1 MLQIPGL
8 ALLASL
14 PAGIFPASPMTK
26 PFSLFLALRY
36 LKPKRTFLSLITVI
50 SILGVTLGI
59 MVLILVISV
68 MTGFE
73 QELRRK
79 VLGFD
84 AHLVVGGETIIYDWP
99 NRTQSVASVPGVTG
113 AAPFVQGPVLA
124 EFMGRRLAPKI
135 RGIDAEAES
144 KVTTLKDFMVA
155 GELKLEG
162 NETIIG
168 SALASILSCGVGDTI
183 TVYSPGNLEQIVD
196 EINQLEQGADK
207 MKTAGQ
213 LREMVLPMELQV
225 TGIFESGRYLYDSEF
240 MLVPLHIAQEIYGL
254 GDGVHGITVKTVHPY
269 RAAEIRDE
277 VYRALGDDFRIS
289 TWMDLNRE
297 LFEAIHMERNVMF
310 FILLFIVIVAAF
322 GIMNTLITVT
332 VQKTREIGILKAL
345 GARTGQI
352 VGIFVGQGIVVGIF
366 GTLIGLGTGIW
377 LVQYRNQVSQWLSGV
392 MGIEIFPKS
401 IYQFSEIPAEI
412 VPSDV
417 AIICAS
423 AFLICTVAAVIPAWF
438 AARMD
443 PVSALR
449 YE

>member
-1 MLQIPGL
+1 MN
-8 ALLASL
+8 
-14 PAGIFPASPMTK
+14 K

-36 LKPKRTFLSLITVI
+36 LKPKRTFVSLITVI

-84 AHLVVGGETIIYDWP
+84 AHLVAGGESVIEDWAAP
-99 NRTQSVASVPGVTG
+99 ADKIRRVKGVTG
-113 AAPFVQGPVLA
+113 VAPFVQGPVLA
-124 EFMGRRLAPKI
+124 EFMGRRMAPKI
-135 RGIDAEAES
+135 RAIDPEAE
-144 KVTTLKDFMVA
+144 KTVTTLQDFIVA
-155 GELKLEG
+155 GSLQLEG
-162 NETIIG
+162 NDTVIG
-168 SALASILSCGVGDTI
+168 SALANILGVGIGDTI
-183 TVYSPGNLEQIVD
+183 TIYSPGNLEEIVK
-196 EINQLEQGADK
+196 EINRLEENPGE
-207 MKTAGQ
+207 KTDAAN
-213 LREMVLPMELQV
+213 LREMILPLELKV

-240 MLVPLHIAQEIYGL
+240 LLVPLHIGQELYGL
-254 GDGVHGITVKTVHPY
+254 GDGVHGLTIKTVHPY
-269 RAAEIRDE
+269 QAAAIREAIYAVVDPDLP
-277 VYRALGDDFRIS
+277 VS
-289 TWMDLNRE
+289 TWMDMNRD

-352 VGIFVGQGIVVGIF
+352 IGVFVGQGIVVGIF
-366 GTLIGLGTGIW
+366 GTLIGLGLGIW
-377 LVQYRNQVSQWLSGV
+377 LVQYRNQVSHALSV
-392 MGIEIFPKS
+392 VTGIEIFPKS

-412 VPSDV
+412 VPSDI

-423 AFLICTVAAVIPAWF
+423 AFLICTVAAIIPAWF

-443 PVSALR
+443 PVKALR

>member
-1 MLQIPGL
+1 
-8 ALLASL
+8 
-14 PAGIFPASPMTK
+14 MTK

-36 LKPKRTFLSLITVI
+36 LRPKRTFLSLITVI

-84 AHLVVGGETIIYDWP
+84 AHLVAGGETILYNWSGESQKI
-99 NRTQSVASVPGVTG
+99 RGVEGVTG
-113 AAPFVQGPVLA
+113 VAPFVQGPVLA

-135 RGIDAEAES
+135 RAVDPEAEAA
-144 KVTTLKDFMVA
+144 VTTLRDFMVA
-155 GELKLEG
+155 GELKLDG
-162 NETIIG
+162 NEVIVG
-168 SALASILSCGVGDTI
+168 SALAGILGVGVGDTI
-183 TVYSPGNLEQIVD
+183 TVYSPGNLEEIVD
-196 EINQLEQGADK
+196 SINELEQGAE
-207 MKTAGQ
+207 KTKSAGE
-213 LREMVLPMELQV
+213 LREMILPLELTV
-225 TGIFESGRYLYDSEF
+225 TGVFSSGRYLYDSEF
-240 MLVPLHIAQEIYGL
+240 LLVPLHIGQELYGL
-254 GDGVHGITVKTVHPY
+254 GDGVHGLTIKTVHPY
-269 RAAEIRDE
+269 QAAAVRE
-277 VYRALGDDFRIS
+277 RIQQAVESAPSMS
-289 TWMDLNRE
+289 TWMDMNRE

-352 VGIFVGQGIVVGIF
+352 IGVFVGQGIVVGIF
-366 GTLIGLGTGIW
+366 GTLIGLATGIW

-392 MGIEIFPKS
+392 MGIEIFPAS

-412 VPSDV
+412 VPSDI

-443 PVSALR
+443 PVRALR

>member
-1 MLQIPGL
+1 
-8 ALLASL
+8 
-14 PAGIFPASPMTK
+14 MTK

-84 AHLVVGGETIIYDWP
+84 AHLVAGGETILYDWP
-99 NRTQSVASVPGVTG
+99 AQSAQIRQVEGVTG
-113 AAPFVQGPVLA
+113 AAPFIQGPVLA

-135 RGIDAEAES
+135 RAIDPEAEAS
-144 KVTTLKDFMVA
+144 VTTLRDFMVA
-155 GELKLEG
+155 GELKLDG
-162 NETIIG
+162 NEVIIG
-168 SALASILSCGVGDTI
+168 SALANILGVGVGDNITI
-183 TVYSPGNLEQIVD
+183 YSPGNLEEIVD
-196 EINQLEQGADK
+196 GINQLEEGGEKSKSA
-207 MKTAGQ
+207 AE
-213 LREMVLPMELQV
+213 LREMVLPMELTV

-240 MLVPLHIAQEIYGL
+240 LLVPLHIGQELYGL
-254 GDGVHGITVKTVHPY
+254 GDGVHGLTIKTIHPY
-269 RAAEIRDE
+269 QAAAVRENIRQ
-277 VYRALGDDFRIS
+277 ALGSTLPMS
-289 TWMDLNRE
+289 TWMDMNRE

-332 VQKTREIGILKAL
+332 VQKTREIGIIKAL

-352 VGIFVGQGIVVGIF
+352 IGVFVGQGIVVGIF

-392 MGIEIFPKS
+392 MGIEIFPQS

-412 VPSDV
+412 VPSDI

-443 PVSALR
+443 PVKALR

>member
-1 MLQIPGL
+1 M
-8 ALLASL
+8 S
-14 PAGIFPASPMTK
+14 F
-26 PFSLFLALRY
+26 FLALRY

-84 AHLVVGGETIIYDWP
+84 AHLVAGGESVLYDWP
-99 NRTQSVASVPGVTG
+99 AQAKQIRQVEGVVAV
-113 AAPFVQGPVLA
+113 APFVQGPVLVD
-124 EFMGRRLAPKI
+124 FMGRRLAPKI
-135 RGIDAEAES
+135 RAIDPEQEKA
-144 KVTTLKDFMVA
+144 VTTLEEFMVA
-155 GELKLEG
+155 GKLQLDG
-162 NETIIG
+162 NEAVIG
-168 SALASILSCGVGDTI
+168 SALAGILGVGVGDTI
-183 TVYSPGNLEQIVD
+183 TVYSPGNLEEIVNG
-196 EINQLEQGADK
+196 INRLEEGTDQKAS
-207 MKTAGQ
+207 AAE
-213 LREMVLPMELQV
+213 LREMILPLELTV
-225 TGIFESGRYLYDSEF
+225 TGIFSSGRYLYDSEF
-240 MLVPLHIAQEIYGL
+240 LLVPLHIGQEIYGL
-254 GDGVHGITVKTVHPY
+254 GDGVHGLTIKTVHPY
-269 RAAEIRDE
+269 QAAAIRENMRGQIDPDLP
-277 VYRALGDDFRIS
+277 VA
-289 TWMDLNRE
+289 TWMDMNRE

-352 VGIFVGQGIVVGIF
+352 IGVFVGQGIVVGFF
-366 GTLIGLGTGIW
+366 GTIIGLGTGVW

-392 MGIEIFPKS
+392 LGIEIFPAS

-412 VPSDV
+412 VPSDI

-423 AFLICTVAAVIPAWF
+423 AFAICTVAAIIPAWF

>member
-1 MLQIPGL
+1 
-8 ALLASL
+8 
-14 PAGIFPASPMTK
+14 MTK

-36 LKPKRTFLSLITVI
+36 LRPKRTFLSLITVI
-50 SILGVTLGI
+50 SILGVTIGI

-73 QELRRK
+73 EELRRK

-84 AHLVVGGETIIYDWP
+84 AHLVAGGESVIFDWP
-99 NRTQSVASVPGVTG
+99 AQATQIRAVEGVTG
-113 AAPFVQGPVLA
+113 VAPFVQGPVLA

-135 RGIDAEAES
+135 RAIDPEAERE
-144 KVTTLKDFMVA
+144 VTALQDFMVA
-155 GELKLEG
+155 WELKLEC
-162 NETIIG
+162 NETVLG
-168 SALASILSCGVGDTI
+168 SALAGILGVGVGDTI
-183 TVYSPGNLEQIVD
+183 TVYSPGNLN
-196 EINQLEQGADK
+196 EIIDGINAMEQGGDK
-207 MKTAGQ
+207 AKTAGQ
-213 LREMVLPMELQV
+213 LREMVLPLELTV
-225 TGIFESGRYLYDSEF
+225 TGIFSSGRYLYDSEF
-240 MLVPLHIAQEIYGL
+240 LLVPLHIGQELYGL
-254 GDGVHGITVKTVHPY
+254 GDVVHGLTIKTVQPY
-269 RAAEIRDE
+269 EAAAIRTRMEGRVDP
-277 VYRALGDDFRIS
+277 ALGVS
-289 TWMDLNRE
+289 TWMDMNRE

-352 VGIFVGQGIVVGIF
+352 ISVFVGQGIVVGLF
-366 GTLIGLGTGIW
+366 GTAIGLGLGIW

-392 MGIEIFPKS
+392 LGIEIFPQS
-401 IYQFSEIPAEI
+401 IYQFAEIPAEI
-412 VPSDV
+412 VPSDI

-423 AFLICTVAAVIPAWF
+423 AFAICTVAAVIPAWF

-443 PVSALR
+443 PVKALR

>member
-1 MLQIPGL
+1 
-8 ALLASL
+8 
-14 PAGIFPASPMTK
+14 MTK

-84 AHLVVGGETIIYDWP
+84 AHLVAGGETIVEDWAEQAGKI
-99 NRTQSVASVPGVTG
+99 RQAPGVTG
-113 AAPFVQGPVLA
+113 VAPFVQGPVLV
-124 EFMGRRLAPKI
+124 EFMGRRMAPKI
-135 RGIDAEAES
+135 RAIEPEEEKA
-144 KVTTLKDFMVA
+144 VTTLQEFIVA

-162 NETIIG
+162 NETVIG
-168 SALASILSCGVGDTI
+168 AALASILGVAVGDKI
-183 TVYSPGNLEQIVD
+183 TVYSPGNLEEIVN
-196 EINQLEQGADK
+196 EINRMEKEPGDK
-207 MKTAGQ
+207 EAAAG
-213 LREMVLPMELQV
+213 LREMVLPLELTV

-240 MLVPLHIAQEIYGL
+240 LLVPLHIGQELYGL
-254 GDGVHGITVKTVHPY
+254 GDGVHGLTIKTVHPY
-269 RAAEIRDE
+269 QAAAIRDE
-277 VYRALGDDFRIS
+277 ILSLTGSSLVIS
-289 TWMDLNRE
+289 TWMDMNRE

-322 GIMNTLITVT
+322 GIMNPLITVT

-352 VGIFVGQGIVVGIF
+352 IGVFVGQGMVVGIF
-366 GTLIGLGTGIW
+366 GTLIGLGTGVW
-377 LVQYRNQVSQWLSGV
+377 LVQYRNQGSQWLSGV
-392 MGIEIFPKS
+392 LGIEIFPKS

-412 VPSDV
+412 VPADI

-423 AFLICTVAAVIPAWF
+423 AFVICTVAAIIPAWF

>member
-1 MLQIPGL
+1 MI
-8 ALLASL
+8 
-14 PAGIFPASPMTK
+14 K

-84 AHLVVGGETIIYDWP
+84 AHLVAGGENVLFDWSEQADKIS
-99 NRTQSVASVPGVTG
+99 NVEGVTG
-113 AAPFVQGPVLA
+113 VAPFVQGPVLA
-124 EFMGRRLAPKI
+124 EFASRRMAPKI
-135 RGIDAEAES
+135 RAIDPEAEGT
-144 KVTTLKDFMVA
+144 VTTLKDFIVA
-155 GELKLEG
+155 GDFRLEG
-162 NETIIG
+162 NDTVIG
-168 SALASILSCGVGDTI
+168 SALANILGVGVGDTI
-183 TVYSPGNLEQIVD
+183 TVYSPGNLEEIVG
-196 EINQLEQGADK
+196 EINKLEEGKDRK
-207 MKTAGQ
+207 NTAGQ
-213 LREMVLPMELQV
+213 LREMILPLELTV

-240 MLVPLHIAQEIYGL
+240 LLVPLHIGQEIYGL
-254 GDGVHGITVKTVHPY
+254 GDGVHGLTIKTVHPY
-269 RAAEIRDE
+269 QAAAIRE
-277 VYRALGDDFRIS
+277 AIYGTTGPEMRIS
-289 TWMDLNRE
+289 TWMDMNRE

-352 VGIFVGQGIVVGIF
+352 IGVFVGQGIVVGIF

-392 MGIEIFPKS
+392 LGIEIFPKS

-412 VPSDV
+412 VPADI

-423 AFLICTVAAVIPAWF
+423 AFVICTVAAIIPAWF

-443 PVSALR
+443 PVKALR

>member
-1 MLQIPGL
+1 
-8 ALLASL
+8 
-14 PAGIFPASPMTK
+14 MTK
-26 PFSLFLALRY
+26 PFSIFLALRY
-36 LKPKRTFLSLITVI
+36 LRPKRTFLSLITVI

-84 AHLVVGGETIIYDWP
+84 AHLVAGGETILEDWP
-99 NRTQSVASVPGVTG
+99 GRAEQIRAVEGVTG
-113 AAPFVQGPVLA
+113 VAPFVQGPVLA

-135 RGIDAEAES
+135 RAIDPDAES
-144 KVTTLKDFMVA
+144 QVTTLRDFMVA
-155 GELKLEG
+155 GELRLEG
-162 NETIIG
+162 NDTVIG
-168 SALASILSCGVGDTI
+168 SALATILGVGVGDTI
-183 TVYSPGNLEQIVD
+183 TIYSPGNLQEIVD
-196 EINQLEQGADK
+196 EINKLEEGKDK
-207 MKTAGQ
+207 KKSASE
-213 LREMVLPMELQV
+213 LREMILPMELKV

-240 MLVPLHIAQEIYGL
+240 LLVPLHIGQEIYGL
-254 GDGVHGITVKTVHPY
+254 GDGVHGLTIKTVHPY
-269 RAAEIRDE
+269 QAAVVRE
-277 VYRALGDDFRIS
+277 RINAAIDTPLRLS
-289 TWMDLNRE
+289 TWMDMNRE
-297 LFEAIHMERNVMF
+297 LFEAIRMERNVMF

-352 VGIFVGQGIVVGIF
+352 IGVFVGQGIVVGIF
-366 GTLIGLGTGIW
+366 GTIIGLGTGIW
-377 LVQYRNQVSQWLSGV
+377 LVQYRNPVSHWLSNV
-392 MGIEIFPKS
+392 LGIEIFPRS

-412 VPSDV
+412 VPSDI

-423 AFLICTVAAVIPAWF
+423 AFAICTVAAVIPAWF

>member
-1 MLQIPGL
+1 
-8 ALLASL
+8 
-14 PAGIFPASPMTK
+14 MTK

-36 LKPKRTFLSLITVI
+36 LRPKRTFLSLITVI

-84 AHLVVGGETIIYDWP
+84 AHLVAGGETILAEWP
-99 NRTQSVASVPGVTG
+99 AQAEQIRAVPGVTG
-113 AAPFVQGPVLA
+113 VAPFVQGPVLA

-135 RGIDAEAES
+135 RAIEPDAES
-144 KVTTLKDFMVA
+144 TVTTLRDFMVA
-155 GELKLEG
+155 GELRLDG
-162 NETIIG
+162 NDTVIG
-168 SALASILSCGVGDTI
+168 SALAQILGVGVGDKI
-183 TVYSPGNLEQIVD
+183 TVYSPGNLEEIVD
-196 EINQLEQGADK
+196 EINRLETGKDK
-207 MKTAGQ
+207 EKSAAE
-213 LREMVLPMELQV
+213 LKEMILPMELTV

-240 MLVPLHIAQEIYGL
+240 LLVPLHIGQEIYGL
-254 GDGVHGITVKTVHPY
+254 GDGIHGLTIKTVHPY
-269 RAAEIRDE
+269 QAAAVREAINASLDHP
-277 VYRALGDDFRIS
+277 LRIS
-289 TWMDLNRE
+289 TWMDMNRE

-352 VGIFVGQGIVVGIF
+352 IGVFVGQGIVVGIF
-366 GTLIGLGTGIW
+366 GTLIGLTLGIW
-377 LVQYRNQVSQWLSGV
+377 LVQYRNQVSHLLSTV
-392 MGIEIFPKS
+392 TGIEIFPKS

-412 VPSDV
+412 VPSDI

-423 AFLICTVAAVIPAWF
+423 AFAICTVASVIPAWF

>member
-1 MLQIPGL
+1 
-8 ALLASL
+8 
-14 PAGIFPASPMTK
+14 MTK

-36 LKPKRTFLSLITVI
+36 LKPKRTFVSLITVI

-84 AHLVVGGETIIYDWP
+84 AHLVVGGETIVQDWP
-99 NRTQSVASVPGVTG
+99 AVAEQIRSVPGVTG
-113 AAPFVQGPVLA
+113 VAPFVQGPVLA
-124 EFMGRRLAPKI
+124 EFSGRRMAPKI
-135 RGIDAEAES
+135 RAIDAEAES
-144 KVTTLKDFMVA
+144 QVTTLRDFMVA
-155 GELKLEG
+155 GELRLDG
-162 NETIIG
+162 NDTVIG
-168 SALASILSCGVGDTI
+168 SALAGILGVGVGDTI
-183 TVYSPGNLEQIVD
+183 TIYSPGNLEEIVD
-196 EINQLEQGADK
+196 EINRLEEGKDR
-207 MKTAGQ
+207 KTTASE
-213 LREMVLPMELQV
+213 LREMILPLELTV

-240 MLVPLHIAQEIYGL
+240 LLVPLHIGQEIYGV
-254 GDGVHGITVKTVHPY
+254 GGGVHGLTVKTVHPY
-269 RAAEIRDE
+269 QAAAIRESMSGVVDPS
-277 VYRALGDDFRIS
+277 LRIS
-289 TWMDLNRE
+289 TWMDMNRE

-392 MGIEIFPKS
+392 LGIEIFPKS

-412 VPSDV
+412 VPSDI

-423 AFLICTVAAVIPAWF
+423 AFVICTVAAVIPAWF

-443 PVSALR
+443 PATALR
-449 YE
+449 HE

>member
-1 MLQIPGL
+1 M
-8 ALLASL
+8 
-14 PAGIFPASPMTK
+14 
-26 PFSLFLALRY
+26 
-36 LKPKRTFLSLITVI
+36 I

-59 MVLILVISV
+59 VVLILVISV

-84 AHLVVGGETIIYDWP
+84 AHLVAGGEGIIENWTPQADQI
-99 NRTQSVASVPGVTG
+99 RAVPGVTG
-113 AAPFVQGPVLA
+113 VAPFVQGPVLA
-124 EFMGRRLAPKI
+124 EFMNRRMAPKI
-135 RGIDAEAES
+135 RAIDPTAEKA
-144 KVTTLKDFMVA
+144 VTNLQDFMVA
-155 GELKLEG
+155 GELRLDG
-162 NETIIG
+162 NDAVIG
-168 SALASILSCGVGDTI
+168 SALASLLGVGLGDKITI
-183 TVYSPGNLEQIVD
+183 YSPGNLEEIVN
-196 EINQLEQGADK
+196 EINRLEEN
-207 MKTAGQ
+207 KTSSAEQ
-213 LREMVLPMELQV
+213 LREMILPMELTI

-240 MLVPLHIAQEIYGL
+240 ILVPLHIGQEIYGL
-254 GDGVHGITVKTVHPY
+254 GEGVHGLTIKTVHPY
-269 RAAEIRDE
+269 QAAAIREDIQ
-277 VYRALGDDFRIS
+277 ATLDPPLHIA
-289 TWMDLNRE
+289 TWMDMNRE

-352 VGIFVGQGIVVGIF
+352 IGVFVGQGIVVGAF

-377 LVQYRNQVSQWLSGV
+377 LVQYRNQVSHWLSSAL
-392 MGIEIFPKS
+392 GIEIFPRS

-412 VPSDV
+412 VPSDI

-423 AFLICTVAAVIPAWF
+423 AFAICTVAAIIPAWF

>member
-1 MLQIPGL
+1 M
-8 ALLASL
+8 SR
-14 PAGIFPASPMTK
+14 S
-26 PFSLFLALRY
+26 FSLFLALRY
-36 LKPKRTFLSLITVI
+36 LRPKRTFLSLITVI
-50 SILGVTLGI
+50 SILGVTIGI
-59 MVLILVISV
+59 TVLILVISV

-84 AHLVVGGETIIYDWP
+84 AHLVAGGESVLFDWP
-99 NRTQSVASVPGVTG
+99 TQAEQIRAVEGVTG
-113 AAPFVQGPVLA
+113 VAPFVQGPVLA

-135 RGIDAEAES
+135 RAIDPETERE
-144 KVTTLKDFMVA
+144 VTALQDFMVA
-155 GELKLEG
+155 GELQLDG
-162 NETIIG
+162 NETVIG
-168 SALASILSCGVGDTI
+168 SAIAAILGVGVGDTI

-196 EINQLEQGADK
+196 SINDLEKGSDK
-207 MKTAGQ
+207 TKSAGE
-213 LREMVLPMELQV
+213 LREMILPLELTV
-225 TGIFESGRYLYDSEF
+225 TGIFSSGRYLYDSEF
-240 MLVPLHIAQEIYGL
+240 MLVPLHIGQELYGL
-254 GDGVHGITVKTVHPY
+254 GDGVHGLTIKTIHPY
-269 RAAEIRDE
+269 QAAAVRARMEGRVDP
-277 VYRALGDDFRIS
+277 ALSVS
-289 TWMDLNRE
+289 TWMDMNRE

-352 VGIFVGQGIVVGIF
+352 IGVFVGQGIVVGLF
-366 GTLIGLGTGIW
+366 GTVIGLGLGIW

-392 MGIEIFPKS
+392 MGVEIFPQS
-401 IYQFSEIPAEI
+401 IYQFAEIPAEI
-412 VPSDV
+412 VPSDI

-423 AFLICTVAAVIPAWF
+423 AFAICTVAAVIPAWF

>member
-1 MLQIPGL
+1 
-8 ALLASL
+8 
-14 PAGIFPASPMTK
+14 MTK

-84 AHLVVGGETIIYDWP
+84 AHLIAGGETIVYDWAE
-99 NRTQSVASVPGVTG
+99 RSQSICAVPGVTG

-124 EFMGRRLAPKI
+124 EFAGRRLAPKI

-144 KVTTLKDFMVA
+144 RVTTLQDFMVA
-155 GELKLEG
+155 GELQLEG
-162 NETIIG
+162 NETVIG
-168 SALASILSCGVGDTI
+168 SALASTLGCGVGDSI
-183 TVYSPGNLEQIVD
+183 TVYSPGNLSEIVD
-196 EINQLEQGADK
+196 EINQLEQGPDK
-207 MKTAGQ
+207 KKTAAE
-213 LREMVLPMELQV
+213 LREMVLPMELKV

-254 GDGVHGITVKTVHPY
+254 GDGVHGITIKTVHPY
-269 RAAEIRDE
+269 KAAEIRNAI
-277 VYRALGDDFRIS
+277 YRTLGDDLRIS
-289 TWMDLNRE
+289 TWMDMNRE

-352 VGIFVGQGIVVGIF
+352 VGVFVGQGIVVGIF

-443 PVSALR
+443 PVKALR

>member
-1 MLQIPGL
+1 
-8 ALLASL
+8 
-14 PAGIFPASPMTK
+14 MTK

-84 AHLVVGGETIIYDWP
+84 AHLVAGGETILYDWGAESEKI
-99 NRTQSVASVPGVTG
+99 RGVEGVTG
-113 AAPFVQGPVLA
+113 VAPFVQGPVLA

-135 RGIDAEAES
+135 RAIDPEAEAT
-144 KVTTLKDFMVA
+144 VTTLRDFMVA
-155 GELKLEG
+155 GELKLDG
-162 NETIIG
+162 NEVILG
-168 SALASILSCGVGDTI
+168 SALAGILGVGVGDTI
-183 TVYSPGNLEQIVD
+183 TVYSPGNLEEIVD
-196 EINQLEQGADK
+196 SINELEQGAEK
-207 MKTAGQ
+207 SKSAGE
-213 LREMVLPMELQV
+213 LREMILPLELTV
-225 TGIFESGRYLYDSEF
+225 TGIFSSGRYLYDSEF
-240 MLVPLHIAQEIYGL
+240 LLVPLHIGQELYGL
-254 GDGVHGITVKTVHPY
+254 GDGVHGLTIKTVHPY
-269 RAAEIRDE
+269 QAAAVRE
-277 VYRALGDDFRIS
+277 RIQQAVESAPPMS
-289 TWMDLNRE
+289 TWMDMNRE

-352 VGIFVGQGIVVGIF
+352 IGVFVGQGIVVGVF
-366 GTLIGLGTGIW
+366 GTLIGLATGIW

-392 MGIEIFPKS
+392 MGIEIFPAS

-412 VPSDV
+412 VPSDI

-423 AFLICTVAAVIPAWF
+423 AFLICTVAAIIPAWF

-443 PVSALR
+443 PVKALR

>member
-1 MLQIPGL
+1 
-8 ALLASL
+8 
-14 PAGIFPASPMTK
+14 MTN

-36 LKPKRTFLSLITVI
+36 LRPKRTFLSLITVI

-84 AHLVVGGETIIYDWP
+84 AHLVAGGETILAEWP
-99 NRTQSVASVPGVTG
+99 AQAEQIRAIPGVTG
-113 AAPFVQGPVLA
+113 VAPFVQGPVLA

-135 RGIDAEAES
+135 RAIDPDAES
-144 KVTTLKDFMVA
+144 TVTTLRDFMVA
-155 GELKLEG
+155 GELRLDG
-162 NETIIG
+162 NDTVIG
-168 SALASILSCGVGDTI
+168 SALAQILGVGVGDKI
-183 TVYSPGNLEQIVD
+183 TVYSPGNLEEIVD
-196 EINQLEQGADK
+196 EINRLE
-207 MKTAGQ
+207 AGKEKEKSAAE
-213 LREMVLPMELQV
+213 LKEMILPMELTV

-240 MLVPLHIAQEIYGL
+240 LLVPLHIGQEIYGL
-254 GDGVHGITVKTVHPY
+254 GDGIHGLTIKTVHPY
-269 RAAEIRDE
+269 QAAAVRE
-277 VYRALGDDFRIS
+277 VINAALNQPLRIS
-289 TWMDLNRE
+289 TWMDMNRE

-352 VGIFVGQGIVVGIF
+352 IGVFVGQGIVVGIF
-366 GTLIGLGTGIW
+366 GTLIGLTLGIW
-377 LVQYRNQVSQWLSGV
+377 LVQYRNQVSHLLSSV
-392 MGIEIFPKS
+392 TGIEIFPKS

-412 VPSDV
+412 VPSDI

-423 AFLICTVAAVIPAWF
+423 AFAICTVASVIPAWF

>member
-1 MLQIPGL
+1 MI
-8 ALLASL
+8 
-14 PAGIFPASPMTK
+14 K

-84 AHLVVGGETIIYDWP
+84 AHLVAGGENVLFDWSEQADKIS
-99 NRTQSVASVPGVTG
+99 NVEGVTG
-113 AAPFVQGPVLA
+113 VAPFVQGPVLA
-124 EFMGRRLAPKI
+124 EFASRRMAPKI
-135 RGIDAEAES
+135 RAIDPEAEGT
-144 KVTTLKDFMVA
+144 VTTLKDFIVA
-155 GELKLEG
+155 GDFRLEG
-162 NETIIG
+162 NDTVIG
-168 SALASILSCGVGDTI
+168 SALANILGVGVGDTI
-183 TVYSPGNLEQIVD
+183 TVYSPGNLEEIVD
-196 EINQLEQGADK
+196 EINKLEEGKDRK
-207 MKTAGQ
+207 NTAGQ
-213 LREMVLPMELQV
+213 LREMILPLELTV

-240 MLVPLHIAQEIYGL
+240 LLVPLHIGQEIYGL
-254 GDGVHGITVKTVHPY
+254 GDGVHGLTIKTVHPY
-269 RAAEIRDE
+269 QAAAIRE
-277 VYRALGDDFRIS
+277 AIYGTTGPEMRIS
-289 TWMDLNRE
+289 TWMDMNRE

-352 VGIFVGQGIVVGIF
+352 IGVFVGQGIVVGIF

-392 MGIEIFPKS
+392 LGIEIFPKS

-412 VPSDV
+412 VPADI

-423 AFLICTVAAVIPAWF
+423 AFVICTVAAIIPAWF

-443 PVSALR
+443 PVKALR

>member
-1 MLQIPGL
+1 MN
-8 ALLASL
+8 
-14 PAGIFPASPMTK
+14 K

-84 AHLVVGGETIIYDWP
+84 AHLVAGGETILEDWP
-99 NRTQSVASVPGVTG
+99 SMADRIRSVPGVTG
-113 AAPFVQGPVLA
+113 VAPFVQGPVLA
-124 EFMGRRLAPKI
+124 EFEGRRMAPKV
-135 RGIDAEAES
+135 RAIDPEAEQA
-144 KVTTLKDFMVA
+144 VTSLQDFMVA
-155 GELKLEG
+155 GELKLDG
-162 NETIIG
+162 DETVLG
-168 SALASILSCGVGDTI
+168 SALAGILGVGVGDKI
-183 TVYSPGNLEQIVD
+183 TVYSPGNLQ
-196 EINQLEQGADK
+196 EIINEMNNLESNKDK
-207 MKTAGQ
+207 SKDTAH
-213 LREMVLPMELQV
+213 LRDMVLPKDLTV
-225 TGIFESGRYLYDSEF
+225 TGIFETGRYLYDSEF
-240 MLVPLHIAQEIYGL
+240 LLVPLHIGQELYGL
-254 GDGVHGITVKTVHPY
+254 GEGVHGLTIKTIHPY
-269 RAAEIRDE
+269 QAAAVREAIYKAIDPSPNI
-277 VYRALGDDFRIS
+277 A
-289 TWMDLNRE
+289 TWMDMNRD
-297 LFEAIHMERNVMF
+297 LFEAIRMERNVMF

-352 VGIFVGQGIVVGIF
+352 IGVFVGQGIVVGLF

-377 LVQYRNQVSQWLSGV
+377 LVQYRNQVSHWLSGV
-392 MGIEIFPKS
+392 LGIEIFPRS
-401 IYQFSEIPAEI
+401 VYQFSEIPAEI

-423 AFLICTVAAVIPAWF
+423 AFLICTVASIIPAWF

-443 PVSALR
+443 PVRALR

>member
-1 MLQIPGL
+1 
-8 ALLASL
+8 
-14 PAGIFPASPMTK
+14 MTK

-36 LKPKRTFLSLITVI
+36 LRPKRTFLSLITVI

-84 AHLVVGGETIIYDWP
+84 AHLVAGGESVLYDWP
-99 NRTQSVASVPGVTG
+99 QQADQIRAVEGVTG
-113 AAPFVQGPVLA
+113 VAPFVQGPVLA
-124 EFMGRRLAPKI
+124 EFMGRRIAPKI
-135 RGIDAEAES
+135 RGIDPELES
-144 KVTTLKDFMVA
+144 KVTSLQEFMAA
-155 GELKLEG
+155 GELRLEG
-162 NETIIG
+162 NDVVIG
-168 SALASILSCGVGDTI
+168 AVLAGILGVGIGDTI
-183 TVYSPGNLEQIVD
+183 TIYSPGNLE
-196 EINQLEQGADK
+196 EIIEGINRLEEGADK
-207 MKTAGQ
+207 ETGAAE
-213 LREMVLPMELQV
+213 LREMILPTELTV
-225 TGIFESGRYLYDSEF
+225 TGIFSSGRYLYDSEF
-240 MLVPLHIAQEIYGL
+240 LLVPLHIGQEIYGL
-254 GDGVHGITVKTVHPY
+254 GDGVHGLTIKTVHPY
-269 RAAEIRDE
+269 EAAAIRARMAGHVDP
-277 VYRALGDDFRIS
+277 ALPMA
-289 TWMDLNRE
+289 TWMDMNRE

-352 VGIFVGQGIVVGIF
+352 IGVFVGQGIVVGVF

-377 LVQYRNQVSQWLSGV
+377 LVQYRNQVSQWLSGAL
-392 MGIEIFPKS
+392 GIEVFPQS

-412 VPSDV
+412 VPSDI

-423 AFLICTVAAVIPAWF
+423 AFAICTVAAVIPAWF

-443 PVSALR
+443 PVNALR

>member
-1 MLQIPGL
+1 MN
-8 ALLASL
+8 
-14 PAGIFPASPMTK
+14 K
-26 PFSLFLALRY
+26 PFSFFLALRY
-36 LKPKRTFLSLITVI
+36 LKPKRTFVSLITVI

-84 AHLVVGGETIIYDWP
+84 AHLVAGGESVIEDWAAP
-99 NRTQSVASVPGVTG
+99 AGKIRGVTDVTG
-113 AAPFVQGPVLA
+113 VAPFVQGPVLA
-124 EFMGRRLAPKI
+124 EFMGRRMAPKI
-135 RGIDAEAES
+135 RAIDPEAE
-144 KVTTLKDFMVA
+144 KTVTTLEDFIVA
-155 GELKLEG
+155 GTMQLEG
-162 NETIIG
+162 NDTVIG
-168 SALASILSCGVGDTI
+168 SALANILGVGVGDTI
-183 TVYSPGNLEQIVD
+183 TIYSPGNLEEIVK
-196 EINQLEQGADK
+196 EINRLEENPGE
-207 MKTAGQ
+207 KTDAAN
-213 LREMVLPMELQV
+213 LREMILPLELKV

-240 MLVPLHIAQEIYGL
+240 LLVPLHIGQELYGL
-254 GDGVHGITVKTVHPY
+254 GDGVHGLTIKTVHPY
-269 RAAEIRDE
+269 QAAAIREAIYAVVDPE
-277 VYRALGDDFRIS
+277 LPVS
-289 TWMDLNRE
+289 TWMDMNRD

-352 VGIFVGQGIVVGIF
+352 IGVFVGQGIVVGIF
-366 GTLIGLGTGIW
+366 GTLIGLGLGIW
-377 LVQYRNQVSQWLSGV
+377 LVQYRNQVSHALSV
-392 MGIEIFPKS
+392 VTGIEIFPKS

-412 VPSDV
+412 VPSDI

-423 AFLICTVAAVIPAWF
+423 AFLICTVAAIIPAWF

-443 PVSALR
+443 PVKALR

>member
-1 MLQIPGL
+1 
-8 ALLASL
+8 
-14 PAGIFPASPMTK
+14 
-26 PFSLFLALRY
+26 
-36 LKPKRTFLSLITVI
+36 
-50 SILGVTLGI
+50 

-84 AHLVVGGETIIYDWP
+84 AHLVAGGENVLFDWSEQADKIS
-99 NRTQSVASVPGVTG
+99 NVEGVTG
-113 AAPFVQGPVLA
+113 VAPFVQGPVLA
-124 EFMGRRLAPKI
+124 EFASRRMAPKI
-135 RGIDAEAES
+135 RAIDPEAEGT
-144 KVTTLKDFMVA
+144 VTTLKDFIVA
-155 GELKLEG
+155 GDFRLEG
-162 NETIIG
+162 NDTVIG
-168 SALASILSCGVGDTI
+168 SALANILGVGVGDTI
-183 TVYSPGNLEQIVD
+183 TVYSPGNLEEIVD
-196 EINQLEQGADK
+196 EINKLEEGKDRK
-207 MKTAGQ
+207 NTAGQ
-213 LREMVLPMELQV
+213 LREMILPLELTV

-240 MLVPLHIAQEIYGL
+240 LLVPLHIGQEIYGL
-254 GDGVHGITVKTVHPY
+254 GDGVHGLTIKTVHPY
-269 RAAEIRDE
+269 QAAAIRE
-277 VYRALGDDFRIS
+277 AIYGTTGPEMRIS
-289 TWMDLNRE
+289 TWMDMNRE

-352 VGIFVGQGIVVGIF
+352 IGVFVGQGIVVGIF
-366 GTLIGLGTGIW
+366 GTLIGLGTGVW

-392 MGIEIFPKS
+392 LGIEIFPKS

-412 VPSDV
+412 VPADI

-423 AFLICTVAAVIPAWF
+423 AFVICTVAAIIPAWF

-443 PVSALR
+443 PVKALR

>member
-1 MLQIPGL
+1 MI
-8 ALLASL
+8 
-14 PAGIFPASPMTK
+14 K

-84 AHLVVGGETIIYDWP
+84 AHLVAGGENVLFDWSEQADKIS
-99 NRTQSVASVPGVTG
+99 NVEGVTG
-113 AAPFVQGPVLA
+113 VAPFVQGPVLA
-124 EFMGRRLAPKI
+124 EFAGRRMAPKI
-135 RGIDAEAES
+135 RAIDPEAEGT
-144 KVTTLKDFMVA
+144 VTTLKDFIVA
-155 GELKLEG
+155 GDFRLEG
-162 NETIIG
+162 NDTVIG
-168 SALASILSCGVGDTI
+168 SALANILGVGVGDTI
-183 TVYSPGNLEQIVD
+183 TVYSPGNLEEIVD
-196 EINQLEQGADK
+196 EINKLEEGKDK
-207 MKTAGQ
+207 KNTAGQ
-213 LREMVLPMELQV
+213 LREMILPLELTV

-240 MLVPLHIAQEIYGL
+240 LLVPLHIGQEIYGL
-254 GDGVHGITVKTVHPY
+254 GDGVHGLTIKTVHPY
-269 RAAEIRDE
+269 QAAAIRE
-277 VYRALGDDFRIS
+277 AIYGTTGPEMRIS
-289 TWMDLNRE
+289 TWMDMNRE

-352 VGIFVGQGIVVGIF
+352 IGVFVGQGIVVGIF

-392 MGIEIFPKS
+392 LGIEIFPKS

-412 VPSDV
+412 VPADI

-423 AFLICTVAAVIPAWF
+423 AFVICTVAAIIPAWF

-443 PVSALR
+443 PVKALR

>member
-1 MLQIPGL
+1 MI
-8 ALLASL
+8 
-14 PAGIFPASPMTK
+14 K

-84 AHLVVGGETIIYDWP
+84 AHLVAGGENVLFDWSEQADKIS
-99 NRTQSVASVPGVTG
+99 NVEGVTG
-113 AAPFVQGPVLA
+113 VAPFVQGPVLA
-124 EFMGRRLAPKI
+124 EFASRRMAPKI
-135 RGIDAEAES
+135 RAIDPEAEGT
-144 KVTTLKDFMVA
+144 VTTLKDFIVA
-155 GELKLEG
+155 GDFRLEG
-162 NETIIG
+162 NDTVIG
-168 SALASILSCGVGDTI
+168 SALANILGVGVGDTI
-183 TVYSPGNLEQIVD
+183 TVYSPGNLEEIVD
-196 EINQLEQGADK
+196 EINKLEEGKDRK
-207 MKTAGQ
+207 NTAGQ
-213 LREMVLPMELQV
+213 LREMILPLELTV

-240 MLVPLHIAQEIYGL
+240 LLVPLHIGQEIYGL
-254 GDGVHGITVKTVHPY
+254 GDGVHGLTIKTVHPY
-269 RAAEIRDE
+269 QAAAIRE
-277 VYRALGDDFRIS
+277 AIYGTTGPEMRIS
-289 TWMDLNRE
+289 TWMDMNRE

-352 VGIFVGQGIVVGIF
+352 IGVFVGQGIVVGIF
-366 GTLIGLGTGIW
+366 GTLIGLGTGVW

-392 MGIEIFPKS
+392 LGIEIFPKS

-412 VPSDV
+412 VPADI

-423 AFLICTVAAVIPAWF
+423 AFVICTVAAIIPAWF

-443 PVSALR
+443 PVKALR

>member
-1 MLQIPGL
+1 MSAPV
-8 ALLASL
+8 
-14 PAGIFPASPMTK
+14 
-26 PFSLFLALRY
+26 SLFLALRY

-84 AHLVVGGETIIYDWP
+84 AHLIVAGETIVYDWP
-99 NRTQSVASVPGVTG
+99 ERTASLAAVPGVTG

-124 EFMGRRLAPKI
+124 EVAGRRLAPKI
-135 RGIDAEAES
+135 RGIDPEEES
-144 KVTTLKDFMVA
+144 KVTTLRDFMVA
-155 GELKLEG
+155 GDLTLEG
-162 NETIIG
+162 NETVIG
-168 SALASILSCGVGDTI
+168 SALASILGCGIGDVI
-183 TVYSPGNLEQIVD
+183 TVYSPGNLEEIVD
-196 EINQLEQGADK
+196 EINQLEQGEDK
-207 MKTAGQ
+207 TKTAGGQ
-213 LREMVLPMELQV
+213 REMILPMELEV

-240 MLVPLHIAQEIYGL
+240 MLVPLHIAQEMYGL
-254 GDGVHGITVKTVHPY
+254 GDGVHGITLKTVHPY

-277 VYRALGDDFRIS
+277 IYRLLGYDLRIA
-289 TWMDLNRE
+289 TWMDMNRD

-352 VGIFVGQGIVVGIF
+352 VGVFVGQGIVVGIF
-366 GTLIGLGTGIW
+366 GTIIGMGTGIW
-377 LVQYRNQVSQWLSGV
+377 LVQYRNQVSGWLSGV
-392 MGIEIFPKS
+392 MGIEIFPQS

-417 AIICAS
+417 AIICTS

-443 PVSALR
+443 PVAALR
-449 YE
+449 HE

>member
-1 MLQIPGL
+1 
-8 ALLASL
+8 
-14 PAGIFPASPMTK
+14 MTK

-36 LKPKRTFLSLITVI
+36 LRPKRTFLSLITVI
-50 SILGVTLGI
+50 SILGVTIGI

-84 AHLVVGGETIIYDWP
+84 AHLVAGGETVLTEW
-99 NRTQSVASVPGVTG
+99 ASQADQIRRVEGVTG
-113 AAPFVQGPVLA
+113 VAPFVQGPVLI
-124 EFMGRRLAPKI
+124 EYEGRRMAPKV
-135 RGIDAEAES
+135 RGIDPEAEGT
-144 KVTTLKDFMVA
+144 VTTLKDFIIS
-155 GELKLEG
+155 GELRLDG
-162 NETIIG
+162 NDTVIG
-168 SALASILSCGVGDTI
+168 SALARILGVGVGDTI
-183 TVYSPGNLEQIVD
+183 TVYSPGNLEEIVD
-196 EINQLEQGADK
+196 GINRLEENADK
-207 MKTAGQ
+207 SQSAAE
-213 LREMVLPMELQV
+213 LRDMILPMELTV

-240 MLVPLHIAQEIYGL
+240 LLVPLHIGQEIYGL
-254 GDGVHGITVKTVHPY
+254 GGGIHGLTIKTIHPY
-269 RAAEIRDE
+269 QAAAVRDAIFATLE
-277 VYRALGDDFRIS
+277 PPLQIS
-289 TWMDLNRE
+289 TWMDMNRE

-352 VGIFVGQGIVVGIF
+352 IGVFVGQGIVVGFF
-366 GTLIGLGTGIW
+366 GTLIGLATGIW

-392 MGIEIFPKS
+392 MGIEIFPRS

-412 VPSDV
+412 VPADI

-423 AFLICTVAAVIPAWF
+423 AFAICTVASVIPAWF
-438 AARMD
+438 ASRMD

>member
-1 MLQIPGL
+1 L

-162 NETIIG
+162 NETVIG
-168 SALASILSCGVGDTI
+168 SALASILGCGVGDTI

-207 MKTAGQ
+207 KKTAGQ

>member
-1 MLQIPGL
+1 QPRMEARADPITV
-8 ALLASL
+8 SL
-14 PAGIFPASPMTK
+14 PSS
-26 PFSLFLALRY
+26 FSC
-36 LKPKRTFLSLITVI
+36 S
-50 SILGVTLGI
+50 
-59 MVLILVISV
+59 
-68 MTGFE
+68 
-73 QELRRK
+73 
-79 VLGFD
+79 
-84 AHLVVGGETIIYDWP
+84 
-99 NRTQSVASVPGVTG
+99 
-113 AAPFVQGPVLA
+113 
-124 EFMGRRLAPKI
+124 
-135 RGIDAEAES
+135 
-144 KVTTLKDFMVA
+144 
-155 GELKLEG
+155 
-162 NETIIG
+162 
-168 SALASILSCGVGDTI
+168 VGDTI
-183 TVYSPGNLEQIVD
+183 TVYSPGNLEEIVD
-196 EINQLEQGADK
+196 EINQLEKGADK
-207 MKTAGQ
+207 KKTAGE
-213 LREMVLPMELQV
+213 LREMVLPMELTV

-254 GDGVHGITVKTVHPY
+254 GDRVHGITIKTVHPY
-269 RAAEIRDE
+269 KAAEIRDAI
-277 VYRALGDDFRIS
+277 YRTLGEDLRIA
-289 TWMDLNRE
+289 TWMDMNRE

-449 YE
+449 YEEKVSSNREENIPPRHRREWSTQD